1 MNDKFLNYSTWA
13 INKLSQSY
21 LYNNWD
27 DGFSRLELKKTFKEF
42 YKMLASGNVIDLNT
56 LTKEDALELG
66 FKRLDNKSDLYL
78 MPLYI
83 IPLIPK
89 GTELVTK
96 DGEII
101 IFNNIHDIKDINLDI
116 NLDCLSYGI
125 RIKEAVE
132 QVETKVE
139 EINVETKAVVEE
151 INTQHLKKTEPEPI
165 KKNENRSTK
174 EEIKDEIKFNKFW
187 SKK

>member
-1 MNDKFLNYSTWA
+1 MNDKFLNYSTWV

-27 DGFSRLELKKTFKEF
+27 DGFSRLELKNTFKEF

-66 FKRLDNKSDLYL
+66 FKKLNDKSDLYL

-96 DGEII
+96 DGEVI
-101 IFNNIHDIKDINLDI
+101 IFNSIDDIKDINLDI

-125 RIKEAVE
+125 RIKEVVKQIE
-132 QVETKVE
+132 NKVE
-139 EINVETKAVVEE
+139 KIDIEAKVTVEE
-151 INTQHLKKTEPEPI
+151 VNTQHFKKTEPEFI
-165 KKNENRSTK
+165 KKNENRNTK
-174 EEIKDEIKFNKFW
+174 EEIKDEVKFNKFW